1 MLLDRVAVLER
12 LSRAFGVSG
21 AEKEVM
27 AELQALLSGHYA
39 IETDRMG
46 NKIVNTPGI
55 ETAPRILL
63 VAHAD
68 EVGFMVHSITTQG
81 YLAFV
86 PIGSWVPSSVIGMPV
101 RILGKEGYV
110 DGLIGAIPPHHQ
122 KKGSSQGVSEF
133 EDMVMD
139 IGAKDPKEVKETF
152 GIYPGAMAAPMP
164 LFTKMKNDRVLMGK
178 AWDDRAGCALLAEL
192 LLTFSGKASPNT
204 VLGAVTVQEEVGSRG
219 ARIVA
224 DNIRADMAIVLEGAP
239 ADDYPGVTRWNPQAA
254 MGKGVQIRCFDP
266 SMLGNQ
272 GVRDF
277 LIDRAEKEAIPYQV
291 AVRRSGGT
299 DAGVIHISGIGIPT
313 AVLAIPVRYAHNGLG
328 MIDLDDYLAAFR
340 LLSSAIACI
349 DQQLFLSF
357 LP

>member
-12 LSRAFGVSG
+12 LSCAFGVSG

-27 AELQALLSGHYA
+27 VELEALLSGQYA

-46 NKIVNTPGI
+46 NKIVKKPGI
-55 ETAPRILL
+55 EAAPRILL
-63 VAHAD
+63 VGHAD
-68 EVGFMVHSITTQG
+68 EVGFMVHSITPQG

-86 PIGSWVPSSVIGMPV
+86 PIGSWIPASVLGMPV

-110 DGLIGAIPPHHQ
+110 DGLIGALPPHHQ
-122 KKGSSQGVSEF
+122 KKGSPQGVPEL

-164 LFTKMKNDRVLMGK
+164 LFTRMKNDRVLMGK
-178 AWDDRAGCALLAEL
+178 AWDDRAGCALLVEL
-192 LLTFSGKASPNT
+192 LLTFSGKALPNT
-204 VLGAVTVQEEVGSRG
+204 IWGAVTVQEEVGSRG
-219 ARIVA
+219 ARTVA
-224 DNIRADMAIVLEGAP
+224 DHIRADMALVLEGAP
-239 ADDYPGVTRWNPQAA
+239 ADDYPGATRWNPQSA

-266 SMLGNQ
+266 SMIGNQ
-272 GVRDF
+272 GLRDF
-277 LIDRAEKEAIPYQV
+277 LIDRAEKESIPYQV

-299 DAGVIHISGIGIPT
+299 DAGVIHVSGIGIPT

-328 MIDLDDYLAAFR
+328 MIDLDDYAAALR
-340 LLSSAIACI
+340 LLCSAVARI
-349 DQQLFLSF
+349 DQHLFLSF